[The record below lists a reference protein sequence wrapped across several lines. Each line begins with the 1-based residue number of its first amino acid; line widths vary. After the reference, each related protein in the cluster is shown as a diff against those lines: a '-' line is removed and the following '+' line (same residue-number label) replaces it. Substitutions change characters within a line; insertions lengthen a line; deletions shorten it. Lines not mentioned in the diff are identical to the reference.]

1 MTGVVAFFRSR
12 SLKISA
18 VLVGAPA
25 LVLLLVILGVLPVRA
40 YATQRR
46 DIRLSTERL
55 EMLTKKNTDL
65 RERVRLLQTDDEIK
79 RIARSQYAM
88 VAPGEKLRV
97 IPGLGDGGRSLS
109 TSAQAAT
116 ADRVPTERA
125 TSTDSSV
132 WSTIRDLVRFLRP
145 S

>member
-1 MTGVVAFFRSR
+1 MATVVSFLRSR

-18 VLVGAPA
+18 VLVGVPL
-25 LVLLLVILGVLPVRA
+25 LVLLLVVLGVLPVRA

-55 EMLTKKNTDL
+55 DMLTAKNADL

-97 IPGLGDGGRSLS
+97 IPGLGDGGRSLAGGS
-109 TSAQAAT
+109 PGAT
-116 ADRVPTERA
+116 LDRVPTEPSA
-125 TSTDSSV
+125 TTDSSV
-132 WSTIRDLVRFLRP
+132 WAAIRDLVRFVRP